1 MMGTVWLRLKTDQ
14 SSIESFTNAIVRTFL
29 IHCQPITNPRQF
41 FGGAFMSFMAV
52 AYIPSY
58 LEDHATYVKDR
69 ANGLYG
75 PAVFI
80 LANFIIGLPY
90 LCELPEQFPKY
101 SL

>member
-1 MMGTVWLRLKTDQ
+1 
-14 SSIESFTNAIVRTFL
+14 
-29 IHCQPITNPRQF
+29 
-41 FGGAFMSFMAV
+41 MSFMAV

-58 LEDHATYVKDR
+58 LEDHATFVKDR

-90 LCELPEQFPKY
+90 LCELPHLPNPLFLTNRQ
-101 SL
+101 S